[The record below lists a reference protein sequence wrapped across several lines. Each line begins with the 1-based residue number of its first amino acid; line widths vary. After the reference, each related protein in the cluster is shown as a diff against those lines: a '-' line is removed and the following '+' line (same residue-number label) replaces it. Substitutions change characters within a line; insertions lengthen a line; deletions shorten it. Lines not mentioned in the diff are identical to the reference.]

1 MNTRYFI
8 LSFSPLL
15 IMQKVKE
22 DTMAKLGLQVTSHV
36 LNYAL
41 NNKNVW
47 EVAPEKHSK
56 SG

>member
-1 MNTRYFI
+1 MNTHYFI